1 MTKKL
6 KTEQGSGIVL
16 TSSGRRLIDESSKE
30 TNMPKLRRIAWCVAL
45 IAAVGS
51 LGSMGYAAER
61 EPDVRFVPTPQDVVM
76 EMLRMARVTRDDV
89 VYDLGCGDG
98 RIVITAAKV
107 FGARGTGVDIDPAR
121 IRESNE
127 NAKKAGVADRV
138 RFLQKDLFEINLSEA
153 TVVSLYLLPELNLK
167 LRPKLFRELRPG
179 TRVVSHEFDMGDWKP
194 DNQGRLHNMKVYY
207 YPKDP
212 ITKDLD
218 YYYWVIPAQVAGDW
232 EWTVAGS
239 KSKRNYALR
248 LVQRFQEIEAH
259 VSVTGRQILAEDAHL
274 VGTRLG
280 FTLRDTIDGQRALMR
295 FYGAVEGNAI
305 QGTVE
310 VQGGP
315 FSGNHPWTA
324 RRRP

>member
-1 MTKKL
+1 
-6 KTEQGSGIVL
+6 
-16 TSSGRRLIDESSKE
+16 
-30 TNMPKLRRIAWCVAL
+30 MPKLRRIAWCVAL
-45 IAAVGS
+45 IAAVGNLWS
-51 LGSMGYAAER
+51 TGYAAER

-76 EMLRMARVTRDDV
+76 EMLRMARVTKDDV

-98 RIVITAAKV
+98 RIVITAARV
-107 FGARGTGVDIDPAR
+107 FGARGMGVDIDPVR

-127 NAKKAGVADRV
+127 NAIKAGVSDRV
-138 RFLQKDLFEINLSEA
+138 KFIQQDLFEINLSEA

-179 TRVVSHEFDMGDWKP
+179 TRVVSHEFDMADWKP

-218 YYYWVIPAQVAGDW
+218 FYYWVIPAQIAGDW
-232 EWTVAGS
+232 EWTVPGPKGGRDYS
-239 KSKRNYALR
+239 LR
-248 LVQRFQEIEAH
+248 LVQKFQEIDGH
-259 VSVTGRQILAEDAHL
+259 VSARGRQTPVEDAHL
-274 VGTRLG
+274 VGTRIG
-280 FTLRDTIDGQRALMR
+280 FTVRDTIDGQRVAML
-295 FYGAVEGNAI
+295 FYGAVDRNTI

-315 FSGNHPWTA
+315 FSGNHLWTA

>member
-1 MTKKL
+1 MAGKICRTARGRL
-6 KTEQGSGIVL
+6 FDVL
-16 TSSGRRLIDESSKE
+16 LKE
-30 TNMPKLRRIAWCVAL
+30 TNMPKLRRIARCVAL
-45 IAAVGS
+45 IAAVGNLWS
-51 LGSMGYAAER
+51 TGYAAER

-76 EMLRMARVTRDDV
+76 EMLRMARVTKDDV

-107 FGARGTGVDIDPAR
+107 FGARGMGVDIDPVR

-127 NAKKAGVADRV
+127 NAIKAGVSDRV
-138 RFLQKDLFEINLSEA
+138 KFIQQDLFEINLSEA
-153 TVVSLYLLPELNLK
+153 TVVSLYLLPELNRK

-179 TRVVSHEFDMGDWKP
+179 TRVVSHEFDMDDWKP

-218 YYYWVIPAQVAGDW
+218 FYYWVIPAQIAGDW
-232 EWTVAGS
+232 EWTVAGPKGGRDYS
-239 KSKRNYALR
+239 LR
-248 LVQRFQEIEAH
+248 LVQKFQEIDGH
-259 VSVTGRQILAEDAHL
+259 VSARGRQTPVEDAHL
-274 VGTRLG
+274 VGTRIG
-280 FTLRDTIDGQRALMR
+280 FTVRDTIDGQRVVMR
-295 FYGAVEGNAI
+295 FYGAVDRNTIE
-305 QGTVE
+305 GTVE

>member
-1 MTKKL
+1 ML
-6 KTEQGSGIVL
+6 
-16 TSSGRRLIDESSKE
+16 
-30 TNMPKLRRIAWCVAL
+30 KLRRIAWCVAL
-45 IAAVGS
+45 IGLVGNMWAT
-51 LGSMGYAAER
+51 GHAQER
-61 EPDVRFVPTPQDVVM
+61 EPDVRFVPTPQEVVM
-76 EMLRMARVTRDDV
+76 EMLRMARVTKDDV

-107 FGARGTGVDIDPAR
+107 FGARGVGVDIDPAR
-121 IRESNE
+121 IKESNE
-127 NAKKAGVADRV
+127 NATKTGVTDRV
-138 RFLQKDLFEINLSEA
+138 KFVQQDLFEINLSEA

-167 LRPKLFRELRPG
+167 LRPKLLRELRPG

-232 EWTVAGS
+232 EWTVAGQM
-239 KSKRNYALR
+239 SKRNYSLR

-259 VSVTGRQILAEDAHL
+259 VSVTGRQILAEEAHL

-295 FYGAVEGNAI
+295 FYGAVDGNTI

-310 VQGGP
+310 VQGSP
-315 FSGNHPWTA
+315 FSGNHPWSA

>member
-1 MTKKL
+1 MAGKICRTARGRL
-6 KTEQGSGIVL
+6 FDVL
-16 TSSGRRLIDESSKE
+16 LKE
-30 TNMPKLRRIAWCVAL
+30 TNMPKLRRIARCVAL
-45 IAAVGS
+45 IAAVGNLWS
-51 LGSMGYAAER
+51 TGYAAER

-76 EMLRMARVTRDDV
+76 EMLRMARVTKDDV

-107 FGARGTGVDIDPAR
+107 FGARGMGVDIDPVR

-127 NAKKAGVADRV
+127 NAIKAGVSDRV
-138 RFLQKDLFEINLSEA
+138 KFIQQDLFEINLSEA
-153 TVVSLYLLPELNLK
+153 TVVSLYLLPELNRK

-179 TRVVSHEFDMGDWKP
+179 TRVVSHEFDMDDWKP

-218 YYYWVIPAQVAGDW
+218 FYYWVIPAQIAGDW
-232 EWTVAGS
+232 EWTVAGPKGGRDYS
-239 KSKRNYALR
+239 LR
-248 LVQRFQEIEAH
+248 LVQKFQEIDGH
-259 VSVTGRQILAEDAHL
+259 VSARGRQTPVEDAHL
-274 VGTRLG
+274 VGTRIG
-280 FTLRDTIDGQRALMR
+280 FTVRDTIDGQRVVMR
-295 FYGAVEGNAI
+295 FYGAVDRNTIE
-305 QGTVE
+305 GTVE

-315 FSGNHPWTA
+315 FSGNHPWTS